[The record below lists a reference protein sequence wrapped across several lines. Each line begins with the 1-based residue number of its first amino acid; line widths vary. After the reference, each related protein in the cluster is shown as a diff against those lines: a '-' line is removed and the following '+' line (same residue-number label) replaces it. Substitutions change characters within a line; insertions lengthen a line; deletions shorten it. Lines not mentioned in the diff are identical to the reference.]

1 MRHFYPH
8 PLTGNDWHLFMA
20 LVMLHKLLPMFVNR
34 KTIVLGTGMAFL
46 LAQTLV
52 HLFHVLLLLFC
63 AGNAY
68 FISFCSVFSSSST
81 TSSFPARISSATQV
95 RIWFASSSRLNAF
108 IAAVTAADCTRIS
121 GQYTSFSTIPRMPR
135 ICPSIRFS
143 LWTRLLYSSSLRC
156 FVLCAQQQHGSFSSF
171 SCIMYP
177 PITCKVPRR
186 GIFTVYPARVPCQVD
201 NIIFL
206 YYFMREFFTIAIFKI
221 KADIRMNKTT
231 LNSQKEKHSIANF
244 YPRSPCGERPY
255 TLSLPRRR
263 KSDFYPRSPCGERLH
278 IGRGCVM
285 IHRISIHALLA
296 ESDTTKVAGLLA
308 LIYISIHALLA
319 ESDGSSAVFSGC
331 CTGISIHA
339 LLAESDADRIG
350 YAVRL
355 LYFYPRSP
363 CGERRYLIAVSHPHG
378 AISIHALLAESD
390 LPLLTVILRLVNFYP
405 RSPCGE
411 RPPLADG
418 AQARAT
424 FLSTL
429 SLRRA
434 TRHWQ
439 TGQSRTRHFY
449 PRSPCGERPP
459 GP

>member
-1 MRHFYPH
+1 
-8 PLTGNDWHLFMA
+8 
-20 LVMLHKLLPMFVNR
+20 
-34 KTIVLGTGMAFL
+34 
-46 LAQTLV
+46 
-52 HLFHVLLLLFC
+52 
-63 AGNAY
+63 
-68 FISFCSVFSSSST
+68 
-81 TSSFPARISSATQV
+81 
-95 RIWFASSSRLNAF
+95 
-108 IAAVTAADCTRIS
+108 
-121 GQYTSFSTIPRMPR
+121 
-135 ICPSIRFS
+135 
-143 LWTRLLYSSSLRC
+143 
-156 FVLCAQQQHGSFSSF
+156 
-171 SCIMYP
+171 
-177 PITCKVPRR
+177 
-186 GIFTVYPARVPCQVD
+186 
-201 NIIFL
+201 
-206 YYFMREFFTIAIFKI
+206 
-221 KADIRMNKTT
+221 MNKTT

-363 CGERRYLIAVSHPHG
+363 CGERPQEVSVRRG
-378 AISIHALLAESD
+378 VAL
-390 LPLLTVILRLVNFYP
+390 
-405 RSPCGE
+405 
-411 RPPLADG
+411 
-418 AQARAT
+418 

-434 TRHWQ
+434 TAKVHK
-439 TGQSRTRHFY
+439 TMGHFCTY
-449 PRSPCGERPP
+449 ETNFMGIASSC
-459 GP
+459 